1 MSFDLEG
8 YTTVQERL
16 AEFYKAYPDGSLQFE
31 FMGVLD
37 GSPLMMWGIARA
49 YRTPEDTRPG
59 IGTAAELIEGKTPY
73 TRGSELQNLETS
85 AWGRACASLNIGL
98 SKGIASKDEVRA
110 AKERHPVTAAKVP
123 AKTMA
128 ADPWALEAPPIED
141 DIGGAP
147 QCQHGVMTRKIG
159 TNKQGQP
166 YGGWVCGSG
175 GVGESC
181 SARWDRN

>member
-16 AEFYKAYPDGSLQFE
+16 AEFYKVYPDGSLQFE
-31 FMGVLD
+31 FMGMLD

-147 QCQHGVMTRKIG
+147 QCQHGPMTRKIG

>member
-49 YRTPEDTRPG
+49 YRTLEDTRPG

-98 SKGIASKDEVRA
+98 SKGIASKQEVQA
-110 AKERHPVTAAKVP
+110 AKERQAPGPKITP
-123 AKTMA
+123 PMET
-128 ADPWALEAPPIED
+128 DPWALNPPIED

-147 QCQHGVMTRKIG
+147 HCQHGVMTRKTG

-181 SARWDRN
+181 PARWDRS

>member
-110 AKERHPVTAAKVP
+110 AKERQAPGPKITP
-123 AKTMA
+123 PMEI
-128 ADPWALEAPPIED
+128 DPWDMQSAGNSFSVG
-141 DIGGAP
+141 IGGAP
-147 QCQHGVMTRKIG
+147 HCQHGVMTRKTG
-159 TNKQGQP
+159 LKKDGKP
-166 YGGWVCGSG
+166 FAGWVCGSG
-175 GVGESC
+175 GNGDKC
-181 SARWDRN
+181 DAMWDRN